1 VEVAL
6 FAGLVI
12 AVYLIVLNGFLNG
25 LFKARI
31 DAILVCLVLGII
43 AIVFFAF
50 GWRGGLTSIALC
62 FIAAGIV
69 RPFARST
76 ARFIYAHPPK
86 TKR

>member
-1 VEVAL
+1 MEVGL

-12 AVYLIVLNGFLNG
+12 VVYLIVLNGFLNG

-31 DAILVCLVLGII
+31 DAILSCLLLGII
-43 AIVFFAF
+43 VIVFVAF
-50 GWRGGLTSIALC
+50 GWRGGLTSIALS

-76 ARFIYAHPPK
+76 ARFIFAHPPK
-86 TKR
+86 HR